1 MLRKILLVSGIISSL
16 LYLGID
22 SLAAMR
28 YESYHS
34 YFSQAISEL
43 GAVGAPTERLVHP
56 LFIAYDL
63 LIIAFGVG
71 VWQERR
77 RHRALRLI
85 GPLLIGIGIVGLVT
99 PPMSLRGT
107 GTPSGDLP
115 HIIFTGVI
123 VLFIL
128 TAIALGASL
137 VSGGWRRYSCA
148 TLAAIVVTG
157 AWTGVEGARLAAGG
171 PTPWLG
177 VAERINI
184 GAYLLW
190 VLLLAAMLLRTASAV
205 EYGGKSGPLPS
216 RA

>member
-1 MLRKILLVSGIISSL
+1 MLRRSLLVAGIISSL

-22 SLAAMR
+22 SLAALR

-43 GAVGAPTERLVHP
+43 GAIGAPTEGLVHP

-63 LIIAFGVG
+63 LIIAFGIG

-77 RHRALRLI
+77 RHRALGLI

-107 GTPSGDLP
+107 GTPAGDLP

-123 VLFIL
+123 VLLIL

-137 VSGGWRRYSCA
+137 VSGGWRRYSWA
-148 TLAAIVVTG
+148 TLVAIVVTG
-157 AWTGVEGARLAAGG
+157 AWTGVEGARLAAGQ

-177 VAERINI
+177 LAERINI
-184 GAYLLW
+184 GLYLLW
-190 VLLLAAMLLRTASAV
+190 VLLLAAMLLRTREPIPELA
-205 EYGGKSGPLPS
+205 G
-216 RA
+216 